1 MTATATDD
9 ATALTHLREL
19 AGRIPAV
26 RRPKSASRFLGA
38 SCAMMAAYDR
48 ARAFLAGQPVEPAAQ
63 GGEAL
68 QLIEILREGEGASV
82 TLLCD
87 NPGPDGPNNAIE
99 IADDWTDWQPVRFT
113 GETLTHALRAAIGR
127 EGGVRIAA
135 EPFRQGPLTFLPL
148 DGEACRGCGCTE
160 SKACMTQAGA
170 CGWARPQICTACLE
184 VVGRV
189 LGEPAIR
196 FLQLACG
203 VVTPGASSSRPGA
216 NNLTAADVL
225 QLRDVFTACLEL
237 IAPSDTAIA
246 ASTQPDQMIDSECI
260 HPDCGC
266 GEGPC
271 KATGGTARPG
281 SPAHG

>member
-26 RRPKSASRFLGA
+26 RSPKSASRFLGT

-48 ARAFLAGQPVEPAAQ
+48 AKAFLAGQPIQSAAQ

-87 NPGPDGPNNAIE
+87 NPGPDGPHNAIE
-99 IADDWTDWQPVRFT
+99 VTDDWTDWQPVRFT

-127 EGGVRIAA
+127 EGGVRMAA
-135 EPFRQGPLTFLPL
+135 EPFRHGPLTFLPL
-148 DGEACRGCGCTE
+148 DGEACRGCHCTE
-160 SKACMTQAGA
+160 SNACMTPAGA

-184 VVGRV
+184 VMGRI

-225 QLRDVFTACLEL
+225 QLRDVFTACLEIL
-237 IAPSDTAIA
+237 PKPSR
-246 ASTQPDQMIDSECI
+246 SE
-260 HPDCGC
+260 
-266 GEGPC
+266 
-271 KATGGTARPG
+271 
-281 SPAHG
+281 SPADTPENRADA